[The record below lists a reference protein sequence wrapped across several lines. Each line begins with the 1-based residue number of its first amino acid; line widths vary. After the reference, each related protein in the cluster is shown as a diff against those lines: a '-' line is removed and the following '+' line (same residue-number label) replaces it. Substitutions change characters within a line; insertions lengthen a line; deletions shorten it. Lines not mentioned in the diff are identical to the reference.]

1 MVWFSKGSLQKA
13 FRIMKCS
20 GNGLQ
25 KGDFEGLFLGQAP
38 QLCRQGLKK
47 RPEWVVE
54 DGWRA
59 GLAVERALTEQ
70 R

>member
-1 MVWFSKGSLQKA
+1 
-13 FRIMKCS
+13 MKCS